1 MQAEGTSVQLAELRE
16 RVRVERQVLALQC
29 AIAAF
34 FSAGALA
41 GIFRMPQPAGAYAI
55 AWIAGYHILHAWYVL
70 ARRIPGRPSRI
81 VEVLTPLCDVSCITA
96 AWVVMGDA
104 ASPFWAVY
112 LYALVGY
119 TRRYHGKIYLALA
132 VYIIANIALGRLLIS
147 ANVNSAL
154 VTALVLAAAM
164 ALLAQAIGTAWRRA
178 ERQARLL
185 AETDPLTGISN
196 RRIFLTRL
204 LALSDDEDAAYAV
217 LMLDLDDFKRL
228 NDEHGHLHGDAVLVD
243 VAQAL
248 AKSVRDGDAVARYGG
263 EEFIVAMPGAGLD
276 EAVALAERLRRT
288 IADTTPTTISVG
300 CAARLPGERAESVVR
315 RADEMLLAVKRNGK
329 NAVRS
334 GPDTGQR
341 AA

>member
-1 MQAEGTSVQLAELRE
+1 
-16 RVRVERQVLALQC
+16 
-29 AIAAF
+29 
-34 FSAGALA
+34 
-41 GIFRMPQPAGAYAI
+41 MPQPAGTYAI
-55 AWIAGYHILHAWYVL
+55 AWITGYHVFHTWYVL
-70 ARRIPGRPSRI
+70 AYRMPGRPSRI

-119 TRRYHGKIYLALA
+119 TRRYHGKVYLALA
-132 VYIIANIALGRLLIS
+132 TYIIANIALGRLLIS
-147 ANVNSAL
+147 ANINSSL
-154 VTALVLAAAM
+154 VTALVLASAM
-164 ALLAQAIGTAWRRA
+164 ALLAHAIGTAWRRA
-178 ERQARLL
+178 ERQARQL

-196 RRIFLTRL
+196 RRIFLNRL
-204 LALSDDEDAAYAV
+204 LALSENEDADYAV

-228 NDEHGHLHGDAVLVD
+228 NDEHGHLHGDAVLVN
-243 VAQAL
+243 VAL
-248 AKSVRDGDAVARYGG
+248 ALANSVRDGDSVARYGG
-263 EEFIVAMPGAGLD
+263 EEFIIAMPGARLD
-276 EAVALAERLRRT
+276 EAVDVAERLRR
-288 IADTTPTTISVG
+288 IIEETTPTTISIG

-334 GPDTGQR
+334 APGKKQR